1 MKFKALL
8 TAAAVLLAGTG
19 LITPASALL
28 FTQSNAFGTG
38 VFGEITAAYTDA
50 TQTIVQVDVNMAPN
64 ILLDTGGHWTLSLSL
79 VGDGRIDQSSL
90 SSLFTAQQHHA
101 VANYSNSPFG
111 SFTDAIAG
119 ACGSG
124 SSSGCGSSFSF
135 LINNFEG
142 FLPATNTF
150 GGLQIFA
157 AADIFRAGCT
167 RDGCTGV
174 VGAAG
179 TLTPTLF
186 SAVPE
191 PSTWA
196 MMILGF
202 AGVGFMAYRR
212 KRQGGAF
219 RLA

>member
-50 TQTIVQVDVNMAPN
+50 TQTTVQVDVNMAPN

-101 VANYSNSPFG
+101 VANYSNSPFS

-124 SSSGCGSSFSF
+124 SSSGCG
-135 LINNFEG
+135 
-142 FLPATNTF
+142 
-150 GGLQIFA
+150 
-157 AADIFRAGCT
+157 
-167 RDGCTGV
+167 
-174 VGAAG
+174 
-179 TLTPTLF
+179 
-186 SAVPE
+186 
-191 PSTWA
+191 
-196 MMILGF
+196 
-202 AGVGFMAYRR
+202 
-212 KRQGGAF
+212 
-219 RLA
+219 